1 MKIKIELTKINIQLI
16 IIINFFYQLSYKMM
30 YHQY

>member
-16 IIINFFYQLSYKMM
+16 ITFNFSYQLSYKMM
-30 YHQY
+30 HHQY